1 MVQAKENKLGV
12 MPIPKLLVHMSLP
25 MVFSML
31 IQALYNVVDSIF
43 VARINEKALTAV
55 SLAFPVQNLMIAI
68 AVGTGVGMNALLSR
82 SLGARNFKESNRA
95 ANNGI
100 FLGLMSYGLFLLFGT
115 LFAESYFTLQTDD
128 PLINQYGTSYLSIV
142 SAASIGLFN
151 QIIFERLL
159 QSTGKSFYSMITQ
172 GTGAII
178 NIVLDPILIF
188 GYFGFPAMGIA
199 GAAIATVIGQIIAAI
214 LGLFINL
221 RVNREIAIQMKG
233 FRPNFRTIREIYK
246 VGVPSMLMISLSS
259 VTTYGINRILL
270 SISTT
275 ATAVLGVY
283 YKLQS
288 FVFMPIFGLNNG
300 MVPIIAY
307 NYGARNRD
315 RVIQAMRLS
324 ITYAVVFMIFG
335 FTAMQLFPDRM
346 LSLFNASPEM
356 LSIGIPAL
364 RIISLCYPLAGY
376 GIVCDSI
383 YQAFGNGMLTL
394 IVGIA
399 RQILVL
405 LPAAYIL
412 SLFGKVQLIWWA
424 YFIAEIV
431 SGIFSTIFLKFIY
444 EQKVVPLEREK
455 RSRDSLQHTVE

>member
-1 MVQAKENKLGV
+1 
-12 MPIPKLLVHMSLP
+12 
-25 MVFSML
+25 
-31 IQALYNVVDSIF
+31 
-43 VARINEKALTAV
+43 
-55 SLAFPVQNLMIAI
+55 
-68 AVGTGVGMNALLSR
+68 
-82 SLGARNFKESNRA
+82 
-95 ANNGI
+95 
-100 FLGLMSYGLFLLFGT
+100 
-115 LFAESYFTLQTDD
+115 
-128 PLINQYGTSYLSIV
+128 
-142 SAASIGLFN
+142 
-151 QIIFERLL
+151 
-159 QSTGKSFYSMITQ
+159 
-172 GTGAII
+172 
-178 NIVLDPILIF
+178 
-188 GYFGFPAMGIA
+188 
-199 GAAIATVIGQIIAAI
+199 
-214 LGLFINL
+214 
-221 RVNREIAIQMKG
+221 
-233 FRPNFRTIREIYK
+233 
-246 VGVPSMLMISLSS
+246 
-259 VTTYGINRILL
+259 
-270 SISTT
+270 
-275 ATAVLGVY
+275 
-283 YKLQS
+283 
-288 FVFMPIFGLNNG
+288 

-444 EQKVVPLEREK
+444 EQKVVQLEREK